1 MGGTFSQNKRLQ
13 SHPPTIG
20 IQGKITLAVLLI
32 ITFNTS
38 ITALEHCVKSVQ
50 ILSYFGSVFSCIRS
64 VFSPNTGKYG
74 PEIAPYLD
82 TFHVVEVI
90 LILFSTSNY
99 YF

>member
-13 SHPPTIG
+13 SHPPTIR

-50 ILSYFGSVFSCIRS
+50 ILSYFGSVFPVFGPYS
-64 VFSPNTGKYG
+64 VRIQENTDQK
-74 PEIAPYLD
+74 
-82 TFHVVEVI
+82 
-90 LILFSTSNY
+90 
-99 YF
+99 